1 VGSGRDHRSPKKDAD
16 LDGNVYGLA
25 QKSIDL
31 HAVVPYATGWTPF
44 LFPDEPVVSD
54 GVFSLSSLFF

>member
-1 VGSGRDHRSPKKDAD
+1 MGLAVPVEKDAD
-16 LDGNVYGLA
+16 LDVNVYGLA

-31 HAVVPYATGWTPF
+31 HVVVPYATRCLLP
-44 LFPDEPVVSD
+44 FPDEPVVSD